1 MSDFFPPADQ
11 SLENPRPV
19 EVEGG
24 LVLRVMT
31 SEDGRVAFAVVVPQE
46 GKDVLYRFTLP
57 RHNRVVR
64 QFFRRGKI
72 REVPMHREN
81 FDVEGVFAISFRGD
95 ILGEDDIPED
105 LEKKPEHVYVLSD
118 VTAQVLV

>member
-11 SLENPRPV
+11 RLENPQPV
-19 EVEGG
+19 EVDGG

-31 SEDGRVAFAVVVPQE
+31 SEDDRVAFAVLVSLE
-46 GKDVLYRFTLP
+46 GTDVLYRFTVP

-72 REVPMHREN
+72 REVPMHREH
-81 FDVEGVFAISFRGD
+81 FDVEGVFLISFQGD
-95 ILGEDDIPED
+95 IIGEDDIPDD
-105 LEKKPEHVYVLSD
+105 LEKKPEHVYVLSN
-118 VTAQVLV
+118 VTARVLS